1 MNSQYNYFDEKNES
15 IFEKEMDIFME
26 NKRSLFHESDE
37 EEDDL
42 IFKAK
47 DNNIVINNSEIFS
60 TEMTNNNFSEPNK
73 NYSFQKKNENSFDIN
88 FAPTPIKTYVIYSH
102 GLPENANN
110 NLSDSNKNYFVQ
122 NTSFNIPSVPV
133 NNNQE
138 KKCLGRKKKNSESVN
153 TSNRNKF
160 SKDNLIHKFKTIFYQ
175 KFLINLTNKLIT
187 INLGKDSKIRKVNS
201 DFIKDLT
208 INLNLEILQ
217 KSLADYFS
225 FKISKKYTKQEENS
239 NEKIINN
246 LKEIL
251 KSQEKFNK
259 LLNTKIEDL
268 YQIFINDDCVK
279 IIYEE
284 FNIDLFNE
292 EMNSLNYFLN
302 LEEDPVYKLSL
313 EKACKNIYTF
323 FDKQKARK
331 ILK

>member
-1 MNSQYNYFDEKNES
+1 MNSQYNYFDEKNDS
-15 IFEKEMDIFME
+15 IFDRNEEDNSMNLFMQ
-26 NKRSLFHESDE
+26 NKLTSIHESDN

-42 IFKAK
+42 IYKSK
-47 DNNIVINNSEIFS
+47 VNSIVNNNSDLITAEVTHNNLS
-60 TEMTNNNFSEPNK
+60 VPNNNNFV
-73 NYSFQKKNENSFDIN
+73 QNSNNIF
-88 FAPTPIKTYVIYSH
+88 
-102 GLPENANN
+102 NN
-110 NLSDSNKNYFVQ
+110 NDFILMPIAEMNILPDSNKNYFVQ
-122 NTSFNIPSVPV
+122 NTSFIIPSVPV
-133 NNNQE
+133 NHNQE
-138 KKCLGRKKKNSESVN
+138 KKMLGRKKKNSDSFN

-175 KFLINLTNKLIT
+175 KFLINLTNNLIS

-217 KSLADYFS
+217 KTLADYFS

-246 LKEIL
+246 LKKIL

-268 YQIFINDDCVK
+268 YKIFIQDDCVK
-279 IIYEE
+279 IIYDE
-284 FNIDLFNE
+284 FHIDLSNQ
-292 EMNSLNYFLN
+292 EMNSLNYFLDK
-302 LEEDPVYKLSL
+302 EEDPAYKLCL
-313 EKACKNIYTF
+313 ENACKNIYTF

>member
-1 MNSQYNYFDEKNES
+1 MNSQYNYFDERNET
-15 IFEKEMDIFME
+15 IFERNEEDNSMNLFMQ
-26 NKRSLFHESDE
+26 NKLTSIHESDN

-42 IFKAK
+42 IYKSK
-47 DNNIVINNSEIFS
+47 VNSIVNNNSDLITAEVTHNNLS
-60 TEMTNNNFSEPNK
+60 VPNNNNFV
-73 NYSFQKKNENSFDIN
+73 QNSNNIF
-88 FAPTPIKTYVIYSH
+88 
-102 GLPENANN
+102 NN
-110 NLSDSNKNYFVQ
+110 NDFILMPIAEMNILPDSNKNYFVQ
-122 NTSFNIPSVPV
+122 NTSFIIPSVPV
-133 NNNQE
+133 NHNQE
-138 KKCLGRKKKNSESVN
+138 KKMLGRKKKNSDSVN
-153 TSNRNKF
+153 ISNRNKF

-175 KFLINLTNKLIT
+175 KFLINLTNNLIS

-217 KSLADYFS
+217 KTLADYFS

-246 LKEIL
+246 LKKIL

-268 YQIFINDDCVK
+268 YKIFIQDDCVK
-279 IIYEE
+279 IIYDE
-284 FNIDLFNE
+284 FHIDLSNQ

-302 LEEDPVYKLSL
+302 KEEDPAYKLCL
-313 EKACKNIYTF
+313 ENACKNIYSF
-323 FDKQKARK
+323 FDTQKASK

>member
-1 MNSQYNYFDEKNES
+1 MNSQYNYFDEKNDS
-15 IFEKEMDIFME
+15 IFDRNEEDNPMNLFMQ
-26 NKRSLFHESDE
+26 NKLTSIHESDN

-42 IFKAK
+42 IYKSK
-47 DNNIVINNSEIFS
+47 VNSIVNNNSDLITAEVTHNNLS
-60 TEMTNNNFSEPNK
+60 VPNNNNFV
-73 NYSFQKKNENSFDIN
+73 QNSNNIF
-88 FAPTPIKTYVIYSH
+88 
-102 GLPENANN
+102 NN
-110 NLSDSNKNYFVQ
+110 NDFILMPIAEMNILPDSNKNYFVQ
-122 NTSFNIPSVPV
+122 NTSFIIPSVPV
-133 NNNQE
+133 NHNQE
-138 KKCLGRKKKNSESVN
+138 KKMLGRKKKNSDSVN
-153 TSNRNKF
+153 ISNRNKF

-175 KFLINLTNKLIT
+175 KFLINLTNNLIS

-217 KSLADYFS
+217 KTLADYFS

-246 LKEIL
+246 LKKIL

-268 YQIFINDDCVK
+268 YKIFIQDDCVK
-279 IIYEE
+279 IIYDE
-284 FNIDLFNE
+284 FHIDLSNQ
-292 EMNSLNYFLN
+292 EMNSLNYFLDK
-302 LEEDPVYKLSL
+302 EEDPAYKLCL
-313 EKACKNIYTF
+313 ENACKNIYTF

>member
-1 MNSQYNYFDEKNES
+1 MNLFMQNKVTS
-15 IFEKEMDIFME
+15 I
-26 NKRSLFHESDE
+26 HESDN

-42 IFKAK
+42 IYKSK
-47 DNNIVINNSEIFS
+47 VNSIVNNNSDLITAEVTHNNLS
-60 TEMTNNNFSEPNK
+60 VPNNNNFV
-73 NYSFQKKNENSFDIN
+73 QNSNNIF
-88 FAPTPIKTYVIYSH
+88 
-102 GLPENANN
+102 NN
-110 NLSDSNKNYFVQ
+110 NDFILMPIAEMNILPDSNKNYFVQ
-122 NTSFNIPSVPV
+122 NTSFIIPSVPV
-133 NNNQE
+133 NHNQE
-138 KKCLGRKKKNSESVN
+138 KKMLGRKKKNSDSFN

-175 KFLINLTNKLIT
+175 KFLINLTNNLIS

-217 KSLADYFS
+217 KTLADYFS

-246 LKEIL
+246 LKKIL

-268 YQIFINDDCVK
+268 YKIFIQDDCVK
-279 IIYEE
+279 IIYDE
-284 FNIDLFNE
+284 FHIDLSNQ
-292 EMNSLNYFLN
+292 EMNSLNYFLDK
-302 LEEDPVYKLSL
+302 EEDPAYKLCL
-313 EKACKNIYTF
+313 ENACKNIYTF

>member
-1 MNSQYNYFDEKNES
+1 MNSQYNYFDERNET
-15 IFEKEMDIFME
+15 IFERNEEDNSMNLFMQ
-26 NKRSLFHESDE
+26 NKLTSIHESDN

-42 IFKAK
+42 IYKSK
-47 DNNIVINNSEIFS
+47 VNSIVNNNSDLI
-60 TEMTNNNFSEPNK
+60 TAEMTHNNLSVPNNNNFV
-73 NYSFQKKNENSFDIN
+73 QNSNNIF
-88 FAPTPIKTYVIYSH
+88 
-102 GLPENANN
+102 NN
-110 NLSDSNKNYFVQ
+110 NDFILMPIAEMNILPDSNKNYLVQ
-122 NTSFNIPSVPV
+122 NTSFIIPSVPV
-133 NNNQE
+133 NHNQE
-138 KKCLGRKKKNSESVN
+138 KKMLGRKKKNSDSFN

-175 KFLINLTNKLIT
+175 KFLINLTNNLIS

-217 KSLADYFS
+217 KTLADYFS

-246 LKEIL
+246 LKKIL

-268 YQIFINDDCVK
+268 YKIFIQDDCVK
-279 IIYEE
+279 IIYDE
-284 FNIDLFNE
+284 FHIDLSNQ
-292 EMNSLNYFLN
+292 EMNSLNYFLDK
-302 LEEDPVYKLSL
+302 EEDPAYKLCL
-313 EKACKNIYTF
+313 ENACKNIYTF

>member
-1 MNSQYNYFDEKNES
+1 MNSQYNYFDEKNDS
-15 IFEKEMDIFME
+15 IFDRNEEDNSMNLFMQ
-26 NKRSLFHESDE
+26 NKVTSIHESDN

-42 IFKAK
+42 IYKSK
-47 DNNIVINNSEIFS
+47 VNSIVNNNSDLITAEVTHNNLS
-60 TEMTNNNFSEPNK
+60 VPNNNNFV
-73 NYSFQKKNENSFDIN
+73 QNSNNIF
-88 FAPTPIKTYVIYSH
+88 
-102 GLPENANN
+102 NN
-110 NLSDSNKNYFVQ
+110 NDFILMPIAEMNILPDSNKNYFVQ
-122 NTSFNIPSVPV
+122 NTSFIIPSVPV
-133 NNNQE
+133 NHNQE
-138 KKCLGRKKKNSESVN
+138 KKMLGRKKKNSDSVN

-175 KFLINLTNKLIT
+175 KFLINLTNNLIS

-217 KSLADYFS
+217 KTLADYFS

-246 LKEIL
+246 LKKIL

-268 YQIFINDDCVK
+268 YKIFIQDDCVK
-279 IIYEE
+279 IIYDE
-284 FNIDLFNE
+284 FHIDLSNQ
-292 EMNSLNYFLN
+292 EMNSLNYFLDK
-302 LEEDPVYKLSL
+302 EEDPAYKLCL
-313 EKACKNIYTF
+313 ENACKNIYTF